1 MFSLKKFIAPDKTAL
16 AFLSKL
22 FFLLF
27 VLKIIFFLYNY
38 NISGGWQVQDFANA
52 WNIIKWSVIYD
63 AASIALI
70 NFPLLLLFLI
80 AVKSFRYYIVRTIL
94 IVLFTLLNTFVIVL
108 NSIDIFYYRF
118 HMQRADADLLYVL
131 RNPLSNGTLNVI
143 VIGLIII
150 FFSGLTGWYIYKS
163 ISRLMQAGLSQ
174 HRFLFTN
181 GVLML
186 FILLFFLSGTKKL
199 LPTFALTQLQSVQLP
214 LAQNS
219 MHSFIYS
226 MYRKNESIIP
236 NVNYMPAAQQASLF
250 SIYKKNNTESV
261 SPKNIVLFI
270 MESVPAEFFDS
281 SSAYKVAM
289 PFLDSLLKKSTYFS
303 NAFSYSYS
311 SNKGITAILAGIPTI
326 TDIPLYHSN
335 YTSITRTSV
344 GSELAK
350 KNYTSSFFIGDN
362 YDDFGFAKCCKWL
375 GIQHYYCM
383 QDIPGYKK
391 MEKHSLGLHDEDV
404 LNFMQ
409 QKLSKMQQPFFSVQ
423 YNISTHY
430 PNDLPKKWID
440 KYPDINKTPPMKT
453 MKYYS
458 DCLQQFFT
466 EAAKQA
472 WYNNTVFIFCSDH
485 WAQPNTNTI
494 KVDELE
500 SFRIPIFIYDPSRE
514 RKVIISSPV
523 SQLDI
528 MNTILHY
535 GGANDNIISY
545 GVSLA
550 DTALRYNRPV
560 FTKIN
565 SAIYEAINN
574 EYVLGFNAIEGKPIY
589 CYAYKND
596 TGKIYNLLK
605 QTSEHSP
612 AIDSIILQMK
622 AFLQTASRHY
632 RNRSTILKNDN

>member
-1 MFSLKKFIAPDKTAL
+1 MQGIA
-16 AFLSKL
+16 
-22 FFLLF
+22 
-27 VLKIIFFLYNY
+27 N
-38 NISGGWQVQDFANA
+38 GWA
-52 WNIIKWSVIYD
+52 IIKWSIVYD
-63 AASIALI
+63 AACIVFI
-70 NFPLLLLFLI
+70 NFFLFFLFLI
-80 AVKSFRYYIVRTIL
+80 AAKSFRYYVVRIVL
-94 IVLFTLLNTFVIVL
+94 LVLFTLLNTFVIVL

-131 RNPLSNGTLNVI
+131 RNPFSNGTINVI
-143 VIGLIII
+143 FIGLIII
-150 FFSGLTGWYIYKS
+150 FYSVAAGRFIYRSITGMMK
-163 ISRLMQAGLSQ
+163 AGLSG

-181 GVLML
+181 VLL
-186 FILLFFLSGTKKL
+186 LSFILLFVLSGTKKL

-226 MYRKNESIIP
+226 LYRKNESVIP
-236 NVNYMPAAQQASLF
+236 TVTYMPASQQASLF
-250 SIYKKNNTESV
+250 SIYKKNNSILV

-335 YTSITRTSV
+335 YTSINRTSV
-344 GSELAK
+344 GTELAK
-350 KNYTSSFFIGDN
+350 RNYTSSFFIGDN

-375 GIQHYYCM
+375 GIQQYYCM
-383 QDIPGYKK
+383 KDIPGYKK
-391 MEKHSLGLHDEDV
+391 MEKHSLGLHDEHV

-409 QKLSKMQQPFFSVQ
+409 QKLSKMPQPFFSVH

-430 PNDLPKKWID
+430 PNDLPKNWID

-453 MKYYS
+453 MQYYS
-458 DCLQQFFT
+458 DCLQQFFA

-472 WYNNTVFIFCSDH
+472 WYSNTVFIFCSDH
-485 WAQPNTNTI
+485 WAQPHTNTI
-494 KVDELE
+494 KADEVG
-500 SFRIPIFIYDPSRE
+500 SFKIPIFIYDPSQE
-514 RKVIISSPV
+514 RKVSISSPV
-523 SQLDI
+523 SQFDI
-528 MNTILHY
+528 MNTVLHY
-535 GGANDNIISY
+535 GGVNDSIISY

-550 DTALRYNRPV
+550 DTALQFNRPI

-565 SAIYEAINN
+565 SAVYEAINN

-589 CYAYKND
+589 CYAYKKD

-605 QTSEHSP
+605 QTIEHNT
-612 AIDSIILQMK
+612 AIDSIILQTK

-632 RNRSTILKNDN
+632 RTHATIPEKAR